1 MTDLSDTELRA
12 WQALLHAHHDITKK
26 LDADLRREHG
36 LSFDSYDVLLRLARA
51 SGGAL
56 RMTDLADR
64 VMVPRSTLTRR
75 VDRLVE
81 QGLVERERPT
91 ADARTMLTRL
101 TRQGRRVLARA
112 ARTHLDG
119 IRRHYTGQLS
129 SAQLAAVAEALE
141 IIAGPHHEH

>member
-64 VMVPRSTLTRR
+64 VMVPHSTLTRR

-119 IRRHYTGQLS
+119 IRRHYTGRLS

>member
-26 LDADLRREHG
+26 LDDDLRREHG

>member
-1 MTDLSDTELRA
+1 MTDLSDIELRA
-12 WQALLHAHHDITKK
+12 WQALLHAHHDITRK

-36 LSFDSYDVLLRLARA
+36 MSFDSYDVLLRLARA

-56 RMTDLADR
+56 RMTDLAER
-64 VMVPRSTLTRR
+64 VMVPHSTLTRR

-91 ADARTMLTRL
+91 ADARAMLTRL
-101 TRQGRRVLARA
+101 TRQGRRLLARA
-112 ARTHLDG
+112 ARTHLNG
-119 IRRHYTGQLS
+119 IRRHYTGRLS

-141 IIAGPHHEH
+141 VIAGAHHEH